1 MPFILKLLERPW
13 DRHSLQLSLE
23 SLTRHLSKRSL
34 QLTLKISLAVNRLHF
49 VFLKSYER

>member
-13 DRHSLQLSLE
+13 DRHSLQLRLE

-34 QLTLKISLAVNRLHF
+34 QLTLKIALAFRLP
-49 VFLKSYER
+49 